1 VLHTIVVIFLSGVI
15 LQSDKKQAHAG
26 HEPATLQPKI
36 PLLKQIPNGTEPKHP
51 NQNNNYIS

>member
-1 VLHTIVVIFLSGVI
+1 MFLSGVI